1 MRRTLL
7 YERHLA
13 LGAKLVEFGGWDMP
27 VQYPGG
33 ILEEHLAT
41 RRSAGLFD
49 VCHMGRFR
57 VRGRGALG
65 LLQSCLSNDAAALRP
80 GSAQYTM
87 LPDGQGG
94 ARDDAYLYRLGEA
107 DYLLVVN
114 AANRAADWDYL
125 RPLAARRADA
135 QLADASEEL
144 AMLSLQGPQSP
155 RLLAQLLGSGALPE
169 AGRNRLR
176 MVSMVGGTTLI
187 VASTGYA
194 GEVHGFE
201 LFLPA
206 GLAVPTW
213 DRLLGLGAVPVGLG
227 ARDTLRLEAGLPL
240 YGHELGADQEGR
252 SIPIFAC
259 PLARFAVSL
268 EAAKGDFEGRAALS
282 RQQAAFRAFRAG
294 DFSRLS
300 DLPRRIRLLELR
312 GPGVARQGCVVS
324 WKGRPAG
331 WVTSGTV
338 APYWLFPGPQ
348 AQPSEASGRRAV
360 AMALLDSRIPG
371 QEAVE
376 VDIRGKGVEAMVVP
390 RLLRTDAPPYARP
403 VLGGAPGRQQQ
414 APGGLTSD

>member
-1 MRRTLL
+1 MRRTPL
-7 YERHLA
+7 YGRHLA
-13 LGAKLVEFGGWDMP
+13 LGAKVVEFGGWDMP

-41 RRSAGLFD
+41 RRDAGLFD

-65 LLQSCLSNDAAALRP
+65 LLERALSNNAAALEAGR
-80 GSAQYTM
+80 AQYTM
-87 LPDGQGG
+87 IPDEQGG
-94 ARDDAYLYRLGEA
+94 ARDDAYLYCLGEA

-125 RPLAARRADA
+125 RPLAARLPDVE
-135 QLADASEEL
+135 LSDASEEL

-155 RLLAQLLGSGALPE
+155 RLLSELLGSGALPE

-176 MVSMVGGTTLI
+176 ATSAVGGTTVI
-187 VASTGYA
+187 AASTGYA
-194 GEVHGFE
+194 GEALGYE

-213 DRLLGLGAVPVGLG
+213 NRLLSLGAVPVGLG

-240 YGHELGADQEGR
+240 YGHELGADPEGR
-252 SIPIFAC
+252 TIPVFAC

-268 EAAKGDFEGRAALS
+268 EPARGDFAGKAALA
-282 RQQAAFRAFRAG
+282 RQHAALQGFRAG

-300 DLPRRIRLLELR
+300 DLPRRIRLLELL
-312 GPGVARQGCVVS
+312 GPGVARQGCAVS

-338 APYWLFPGPQ
+338 APYWVFPEPD
-348 AQPSEASGRRAV
+348 AEPSDTSGKRAV
-360 AMALLDSRIPG
+360 AMALLSSDIPD
-371 QEAVE
+371 QAAVS
-376 VDIRGKGVEAMVVP
+376 VDIRGRGVEARVAP

-403 VLGGAPGRQQQ
+403 VLWG
-414 APGGLTSD
+414 